1 MRTRI
6 ASALVLIP
14 FVLVAIYAG
23 GWLFM
28 GMLVLVAWILA
39 GEWVRLTAPSNTRF
53 FLLAIAGAVTASVI
67 LTFFGF
73 LMPALVVL
81 FAGAGTVG
89 FMAWGGKL
97 KARWL
102 AMGVFYIGFAMM
114 AAEWILSS
122 LPRPNGSYILY
133 WLLFVIWA
141 TDTGALMIGAR
152 LGGPKLAPDISPK
165 KTWSGAVGGV
175 VAAMLVAGFATPLL
189 FDLPAATGVL
199 LGAGASVIGQ
209 LGDLL
214 ESGIKRRFG
223 VKDFGAIIPGHGGAF
238 DRLDSL
244 LLLLPFAAIGCGLV
258 EGADLW

>member
-14 FVLVAIYAG
+14 FVLVAIYYGKWVFPA
-23 GWLFM
+23 
-28 GMLVLVAWILA
+28 MLILVTWILA
-39 GEWVRLTAPSNTRF
+39 GEWVRLTAPSNRRF
-53 FLLAIAGAVTASVI
+53 FLLAIAGAVTAAII
-67 LTFFGF
+67 LTAFGF
-73 LMPALVVL
+73 LLPALVVL
-81 FAGAGTVG
+81 FAGAVTVG

-102 AMGVFYIGFAMM
+102 SMGIFYIGCAMV
-114 AAEWILSS
+114 AAEWIREAVAS
-122 LPRPNGSYILY
+122 GQYIIY

-141 TDTGALMIGAR
+141 TDTGALIVGKR

-175 VAAMLVAGFATPLL
+175 VAAMLVAGIATPLL
-189 FDLPAATGVL
+189 FHLPAAAGVL

-258 EGADLW
+258 EGANLW